1 MATEIVMPPL
11 GDTTD
16 QVRIVQWFKHEGDA
30 VAKGEPLFEVE
41 TDKAN
46 VQVEALRSG
55 VLRKI
60 IIADG
65 VMTTVGTVI
74 GWLADADENFVSADA

>member
-1 MATEIVMPPL
+1 MVTEIVMPPL

-30 VAKGEPLFEVE
+30 VTKGEPLFEVE